1 MGTKAAPTLANIFMA
16 EIEEN
21 FLKYRADNNKC
32 LPLTWLRY
40 IDDILTIWNHSQTE
54 LDEELNNAHFSLTF
68 THTTSLQSV
77 DFLDTTKGQRH
88 SQTQILDI
96 RPYHKDIST
105 NTLLHYT
112 SCHPRHT
119 FTGIIKSQAL
129 RLLTAS
135 SDSSIFAGELKNLE
149 TKLLQ
154 KEYPLKIIKTTLR
167 NITYSYR
174 STHLR
179 RQKNINN
186 TIPIYRWSLPYN
198 PQYTTKSLKQILQP
212 ELYSLKLQITYHTNK
227 SIQRLLNNNVSSPP
241 APPSATAG
249 VAPPPSRNGCATTSS
264 PSSDHHHQPP
274 PTPTSRPSAAT
285 STLHT
290 EVTVTI

>member
-1 MGTKAAPTLANIFMA
+1 MPLDSKAAPTLAKIFMA

-54 LDEELNNAHFSLTF
+54 LGEFITELNNAHSSLTF
-68 THTTSLQSV
+68 THTTSIQTV
-77 DFLDTTKGQRH
+77 DFLDTTIFKGQRH

-96 RPYHKDIST
+96 RPYHKDIAT

-135 SDSSIFAGELKNLE
+135 SDSSIFAGELKNL
-149 TKLLQ
+149 
-154 KEYPLKIIKTTLR
+154 
-167 NITYSYR
+167 
-174 STHLR
+174 
-179 RQKNINN
+179 
-186 TIPIYRWSLPYN
+186 
-198 PQYTTKSLKQILQP
+198 
-212 ELYSLKLQITYHTNK
+212 
-227 SIQRLLNNNVSSPP
+227 
-241 APPSATAG
+241 
-249 VAPPPSRNGCATTSS
+249 
-264 PSSDHHHQPP
+264 
-274 PTPTSRPSAAT
+274 
-285 STLHT
+285 
-290 EVTVTI
+290 